1 MREATSAA
9 TRHPPEAGSRPGWD
23 RTGLQILCD
32 RVLGLQRWLAHASD
46 DQGALDPRVGNREHA
61 LDARRHA
68 EVRRGEEAALRE
80 WIATHT
86 SAAAPPAAPLTA
98 GPRVLVVHPEEH
110 ARTSLRSA
118 LQQQGVRSVLTEA
131 SAPAA
136 IGQCVL
142 EQPDIVVLA
151 AGCQMMTADD
161 AVGQLRRYCPH
172 TLVVVCDAQQQQVAT
187 LLEAGADAV
196 YTRPVTR
203 DVICQDLMDRL
214 QD

>member
-1 MREATSAA
+1 
-9 TRHPPEAGSRPGWD
+9 
-23 RTGLQILCD
+23 
-32 RVLGLQRWLAHASD
+32 
-46 DQGALDPRVGNREHA
+46 
-61 LDARRHA
+61 
-68 EVRRGEEAALRE
+68 
-80 WIATHT
+80 
-86 SAAAPPAAPLTA
+86 
-98 GPRVLVVHPEEH
+98 VLVVHPEEH

-118 LQQQGVRSVLTEA
+118 LQQQGVTSVLTQA
-131 SAPAA
+131 NAPAA

-142 EQPDIVVLA
+142 EQPDVVVLA
-151 AGCQMMTADD
+151 AGCPMMTADD